1 MISIIQ
7 LFLFSLLAIIFFFLA
22 GTVFTHILYKN
33 TVKNYLYSNIYL
45 QIFIGIIFV
54 SIFSVII
61 NFIYPLDRKINSII
75 FIVILIIGFYFFSS
89 ELKKNNFLKFGLI
102 AFISTILLYKSK
114 LFLPDAGL
122 YHLPFIKIINSE
134 KIIFG
139 LSNLHFRFGHISII
153 QYSSGFLNN
162 FIFLDNGITILPA
175 ILAGTFLIFLMNK
188 IFFSKN
194 IDINYLFIFFSFV
207 FSIDYLDRYSN
218 YGNDAPAFI
227 FGILSIIFL
236 IEYINSKKK
245 ESLFICS
252 LLITFSF
259 LIKPFFIILAV
270 LPGYYFLIN
279 IFNRRVFEKKFLIIP
294 VLIFLWTLKTLINS
308 GCLIYPM
315 KITCIKNLS
324 WSDVNKTEFY
334 EIAGEAASKG
344 YLDIIK
350 NKKSNISMDQFNK
363 DFNWLDTWFQNHF
376 MIILEKISPYIL
388 FLILFFTIAYLIK
401 SKEYENT
408 NLKKIYFINFSFFL
422 FCIYW
427 FLKFPLYRYGI
438 FFIFVFLTLSAMI
451 LFKKYLFKEK
461 LLKINKIIV
470 CVFLIVLVSINF
482 KRIIN
487 NNSNPVWP
495 QIYNNNSK
503 NYEKNFE
510 GNTFIYTIS
519 KYSCMYDENLC
530 SNWETNFYKFNNV
543 KGYKFFISKH

>member
-22 GTVFTHILYKN
+22 GSVFTHILYKN
-33 TVKNYLYSNIYL
+33 TGKNYLYSNICI

-54 SIFSVII
+54 SIFSLII

-75 FIVILIIGFYFFSS
+75 FIIILIIGFYFFSQF
-89 ELKKNNFLKFGLI
+89 KKNNFLKFGLI
-102 AFISTILLYKSK
+102 AFISTVLLYKSK

-153 QYSSGFLNN
+153 QYTSGFLNN

-175 ILAGTFLIFLMNK
+175 ILAGTFLFFLMNK

-194 IDINYLFIFFSFV
+194 IDINYLFIFFSFI

-236 IEYINSKKK
+236 IEYINSKKD

-279 IFNRRVFEKKFLIIP
+279 SFNSRVFEKKFLIIP
-294 VLIFLWTLKTLINS
+294 ILIFLWTLKTLINS

-324 WSDVNKTEFY
+324 WSDINKTEFY

-376 MIILEKISPYIL
+376 MIIFEKISPYIL

-401 SKEYENT
+401 SKEYKNT

-451 LFKKYLFKEK
+451 LFKNYLFKEK
-461 LLKINKIIV
+461 LLRINKIIV
-470 CVFLIVLVSINF
+470 CIFLIVLISINF

-503 NYEKNFE
+503 NYEKIFE
-510 GNTFIYTIS
+510 GDTFIYTIS

-530 SNWETNFYKFNNV
+530 SNWETNFYKLNNI
-543 KGYKFFISKH
+543 KGYKFFISKN

>member
-1 MISIIQ
+1 M
-7 LFLFSLLAIIFFFLA
+7 
-22 GTVFTHILYKN
+22 FTHILYKN
-33 TVKNYLYSNIYL
+33 TVKNYLYSNIYV

-259 LIKPFFIILAV
+259 LIKLFFIILAV

-334 EIAGEAASKG
+334 EIAGEAAQRILG
-344 YLDIIK
+344 Y
-350 NKKSNISMDQFNK
+350 N
-363 DFNWLDTWFQNHF
+363 
-376 MIILEKISPYIL
+376 
-388 FLILFFTIAYLIK
+388 
-401 SKEYENT
+401 
-408 NLKKIYFINFSFFL
+408 
-422 FCIYW
+422 
-427 FLKFPLYRYGI
+427 
-438 FFIFVFLTLSAMI
+438 
-451 LFKKYLFKEK
+451 
-461 LLKINKIIV
+461 
-470 CVFLIVLVSINF
+470 
-482 KRIIN
+482 
-487 NNSNPVWP
+487 
-495 QIYNNNSK
+495 
-503 NYEKNFE
+503 
-510 GNTFIYTIS
+510 
-519 KYSCMYDENLC
+519 
-530 SNWETNFYKFNNV
+530 
-543 KGYKFFISKH
+543 

>member
-7 LFLFSLLAIIFFFLA
+7 LFLFSLLAIIFFYLA

-33 TVKNYLYSNIYL
+33 TVKNYLYSNIYV

-350 NKKSNISMDQFNK
+350 NKKLNISMDQFNK

-461 LLKINKIIV
+461 LLRINKIIV

-510 GNTFIYTIS
+510 GDTFIYTIS

-530 SNWETNFYKFNNV
+530 SNWETNFYKFNNI

>member
-1 MISIIQ
+1 
-7 LFLFSLLAIIFFFLA
+7 
-22 GTVFTHILYKN
+22 
-33 TVKNYLYSNIYL
+33 
-45 QIFIGIIFV
+45 
-54 SIFSVII
+54 
-61 NFIYPLDRKINSII
+61 
-75 FIVILIIGFYFFSS
+75 
-89 ELKKNNFLKFGLI
+89 
-102 AFISTILLYKSK
+102 
-114 LFLPDAGL
+114 
-122 YHLPFIKIINSE
+122 
-134 KIIFG
+134 
-139 LSNLHFRFGHISII
+139 
-153 QYSSGFLNN
+153 
-162 FIFLDNGITILPA
+162 
-175 ILAGTFLIFLMNK
+175 
-188 IFFSKN
+188 
-194 IDINYLFIFFSFV
+194 
-207 FSIDYLDRYSN
+207 
-218 YGNDAPAFI
+218 
-227 FGILSIIFL
+227 
-236 IEYINSKKK
+236 
-245 ESLFICS
+245 
-252 LLITFSF
+252 
-259 LIKPFFIILAV
+259 
-270 LPGYYFLIN
+270 
-279 IFNRRVFEKKFLIIP
+279 
-294 VLIFLWTLKTLINS
+294 
-308 GCLIYPM
+308 M

-461 LLKINKIIV
+461 LKRINKIIV